1 MKSSPPTRSAKRQPA
16 AVRTSLSV
24 NVPTSGELALIAGSS
39 PAGELPAMSANSP
52 LVGTFTDRLVRTP
65 EGWRF
70 AERVGGLDF
79 RP

>member
-1 MKSSPPTRSAKRQPA
+1 MW
-16 AVRTSLSV
+16 
-24 NVPTSGELALIAGSS
+24 
-39 PAGELPAMSANSP
+39 PAMSAHSP
-52 LVGTFTDRLVRTP
+52 LVGTFTDRLVRTA